1 MMSTE
6 EVPINSTPSLSADC
20 PQVLVRG
27 DRLRAREPSRF
38 VPLPDS
44 CPAGPATAR
53 SRGSNPRRTSTLI
66 ACPVVVAPAWRNLVT
81 KHMSSIFPLLL
92 PAHTFVIFY
101 RRGIIRVGSVATRRG
116 DVDSPRLAA
125 SPAASSPLRRISKQ
139 AHLQSGLSQIRA
151 GLRKSLRNCTRPLLF
166 TSTTTATT
174 FSSPPPLLPPL
185 AIALAAGGQQA
196 SRGCSTRRH
205 RWRMRRACPDVA
217 SGHELLHCSL

>member
-27 DRLRAREPSRF
+27 DRLRATEPSRF

-92 PAHTFVIFY
+92 AAHTFVIFY
-101 RRGIIRVGSVATRRG
+101 RRGIIRVGSVQLGVAMSTREIPRL
-116 DVDSPRLAA
+116 SQPRLAA
-125 SPAASSPLRRISKQ
+125 SPAASSPLQRISKQ
-139 AHLQSGLSQIRA
+139 VHLQSGL
-151 GLRKSLRNCTRPLLF
+151 
-166 TSTTTATT
+166 
-174 FSSPPPLLPPL
+174 
-185 AIALAAGGQQA
+185 
-196 SRGCSTRRH
+196 
-205 RWRMRRACPDVA
+205 
-217 SGHELLHCSL
+217 